1 MLNTQAFLSNGSQI
15 QSAVAGDP
23 IVACVHG
30 VYASLEEA
38 TAAAKEMTESA
49 NENGENTA
57 DLPFLLMD
65 LGPYH
70 ALSLDPSYSQE
81 VLEVGERM
89 EDAIARKMAPD
100 PNEKPPKEDATTSKS
115 KWEENLLP
123 SKHKKSRTEKQVDE
137 ERNRIDRL
145 LNVEGEGATDALT
158 RELAED
164 WENASTDE
172 EAIEALAR
180 IIDRY
185 ALAREKVGMARYKR
199 DEAVPRREGAE
210 RAATSWRDRVQSALL
225 DHPEWN
231 YEWVERYVDAL
242 ASSGIVLSE
251 ADPNSIVPFLYEPQW
266 GEERVDI
273 EGLVRERMLAV
284 R

>member
-1 MLNTQAFLSNGSQI
+1 MLNTQAFLSSGSQI
-15 QSAVAGDP
+15 QNAATGDP
-23 IVACVHG
+23 IVVCVHG

-38 TAAAKEMTESA
+38 TTAAEEMTESA

-57 DLPFLLMD
+57 DLPYLLMD

-70 ALSLDPSYSQE
+70 ALSLDPAYSQE

-89 EDAIARKMAPD
+89 EDAISRKMSPEQ
-100 PNEKPPKEDATTSKS
+100 NEQPSKEDATASKS

-123 SKHKKSRTEKQVDE
+123 SKNKKSRTEKQVDE

-145 LNVEGEGATDALT
+145 LNVEGEEDMDAFVGG
-158 RELAED
+158 LAAD
-164 WENASTDE
+164 WEGALAQED
-172 EAIEALAR
+172 AIEVLAR

-185 ALAREKVGMARYKR
+185 ALAREKVGMARHKR
-199 DEAVPRREGAE
+199 EEALPRRESAIKAG
-210 RAATSWRDRVQSALL
+210 TSWRDRVQSALR

-231 YEWVERYVDAL
+231 EEWVERYVDAL

-251 ADPNSIVPFLYEPQW
+251 ADPNSIVPFLYESEW

-273 EGLVRERMLAV
+273 EGLVRQRMLAA